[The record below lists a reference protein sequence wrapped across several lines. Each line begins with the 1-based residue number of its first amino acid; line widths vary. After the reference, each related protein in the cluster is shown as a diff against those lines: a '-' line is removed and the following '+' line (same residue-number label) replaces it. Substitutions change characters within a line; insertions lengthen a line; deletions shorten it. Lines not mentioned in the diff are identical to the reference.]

1 MKLVTAPCIFLVIF
15 LAIQEIEVT
24 SKLTSY
30 QSLLKV
36 RLIFIDISEQP
47 KPLLWFSFLTEKLTS
62 YQSLL
67 KVRLISIIKRWS
79 EAESF
84 TIKVNHDYIH

>member
-1 MKLVTAPCIFLVIF
+1 MYIYSLIIRDSRVKTKRPNLWTVPYAKYKRSKKALSGPIHVLEMKLVTAPCIFLAIF

-36 RLIFIDISEQP
+36 RLVLIDM
-47 KPLLWFSFLTEKLTS
+47 
-62 YQSLL
+62 
-67 KVRLISIIKRWS
+67 
-79 EAESF
+79 
-84 TIKVNHDYIH
+84 

>member
-1 MKLVTAPCIFLVIF
+1 MYLIYGWSLKYAKYKRRKKAHFGPIHVLEMKLVTAPCIFLVIF

-36 RLIFIDISEQP
+36 RLSIE
-47 KPLLWFSFLTEKLTS
+47 LLTS
-62 YQSLL
+62 CFHEKQVPNFYE
-67 KVRLISIIKRWS
+67 I
-79 EAESF
+79 F
-84 TIKVNHDYIH
+84 